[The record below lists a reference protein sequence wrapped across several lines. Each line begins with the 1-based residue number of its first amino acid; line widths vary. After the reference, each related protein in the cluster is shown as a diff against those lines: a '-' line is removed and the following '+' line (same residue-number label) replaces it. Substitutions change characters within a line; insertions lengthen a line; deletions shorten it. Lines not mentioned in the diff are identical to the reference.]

1 MNYIYDVILNL
12 RSKYYDFFFWEED
25 DEITHIS
32 KIPVIKV
39 NKKTIESFL
48 KNDIIVDNKIL
59 STIENKT
66 TLYKF
71 NNKTIKYLAIF
82 TDSNYTIALEFDNTG
97 KSVKRSSLLFDEEY
111 DALNISKN
119 MTLTIIEYTIHKSI
133 KNNNLMTRKEEKN
146 YYYLKNKILN
156 IKEDLE
162 TLKYIYYELFL
173 KLENNSK
180 VIFNSIIKLL
190 KENNQEK
197 INKLR
202 ELLLL
207 IDTKI
212 V

>member
-1 MNYIYDVILNL
+1 
-12 RSKYYDFFFWEED
+12 
-25 DEITHIS
+25 
-32 KIPVIKV
+32 
-39 NKKTIESFL
+39 
-48 KNDIIVDNKIL
+48 
-59 STIENKT
+59 
-66 TLYKF
+66 
-71 NNKTIKYLAIF
+71 
-82 TDSNYTIALEFDNTG
+82 
-97 KSVKRSSLLFDEEY
+97 
-111 DALNISKN
+111 
-119 MTLTIIEYTIHKSI
+119 MTLTTIEYTIHKSI